1 MIQLIRTKRKGVSLM
16 VNYEGALIVR
26 APVRASNYKNKQ
38 IIVKNQDWIEKQK
51 VKAQETIR
59 ERKKNRLVNSEGVLI
74 LGKRM
79 KPKGLSLA
87 NEALVKE
94 WCKAKALKIIERKL
108 NNFSEKFD
116 LRYKKIR
123 ITNARTRWGS
133 CSYDNSLNFSWKLI
147 TAPKKVVDYVLIHEM
162 AHLRHKNHSKRFWDL
177 VEEMMPD
184 YKKYDEWLKKNHF
197 LLHF

>member
-1 MIQLIRTKRKGVSLM
+1 M

-26 APVRASNYKNKQ
+26 APVRASNYQIKQ

-87 NEALVKE
+87 NEALVKD

>member
-26 APVRASNYKNKQ
+26 APVRASNYQIKQ

-87 NEALVKE
+87 NEALVKD